1 MAENEK
7 SVSVSELAQILAA
20 QQKMFAEAQAEAQR
34 RSDDRMAQLIA
45 EMKKPTVMEQIEL
58 DKKAAEILARNQ
70 ERKDN
75 AAGMKVKRDADR
87 WEKHHCTH
95 AHPNG
100 NTHCVHII
108 EKVGP
113 GYILCQR
120 NQCIIRP
127 EPAPA
132 NYGGDDIYDTNQ
144 FNRLF
149 QSLPSQELF
158 Q

>member
-1 MAENEK
+1 MSEEK
-7 SVSVSELAQILAA
+7 SISISELKVILAE
-20 QQKMFAEAQAEAQR
+20 QQKMFAEQTKE
-34 RSDDRMAQLIA
+34 LIT
-45 EMKKPTVMEQIEL
+45 ELRKPTVMEQKQL
-58 DKKAAEILARNQ
+58 DKEAAEILAKNE
-70 ERKDN
+70 ERKAN
-75 AAGMKVKRDADR
+75 AEGMKAKREADR
-87 WEKHHCTH
+87 WTKRHCSH
-95 AHPNG
+95 LHPNG
-100 NTHCVHII
+100 NTHCIYI
-108 EKVGP
+108 QEKTGP

-132 NYGGDDIYDTNQ
+132 NYDGDDVYDTAM

>member
-1 MAENEK
+1 MAENSG
-7 SVSVSELAQILAA
+7 SVSIEQLKEILAA
-20 QQKMFAEAQAEAQR
+20 QQKMFAEQT
-34 RSDDRMAQLIA
+34 AQLIEA
-45 EMKKPTVMEQIEL
+45 MKKPTVTEQKQL
-58 DKKAAEILARNQ
+58 DKEAAEILARNQ

-75 AAGMKVKRDADR
+75 AAGMAEKRKADR
-87 WEKHHCTH
+87 MTKRTCNHQ
-95 AHPNG
+95 HPNG
-100 NTHCVHII
+100 NTHCVYIMPT
-108 EKVGP
+108 KFDVF
-113 GYILCQR
+113 GYILCQK

-132 NYGGDDIYDTNQ
+132 NYDGDDIYDTAQ

>member
-1 MAENEK
+1 MAEDR
-7 SVSVSELAQILAA
+7 SISVSELREILAA
-20 QQKMFAEAQAEAQR
+20 QQKMFSEQTAA
-34 RSDDRMAQLIA
+34 LIT
-45 EMKKPTVMEQIEL
+45 ELKKPTVLEQQTL
-58 DKKAAEILARNQ
+58 DKQNAEALAKNQ

-75 AAGMKVKRDADR
+75 AAGMKAKRDADR
-87 WEKHHCTH
+87 MMKRTCNHT
-95 AHPNG
+95 HPNG
-100 NTHCVHII
+100 NTHCVYIPATRHDRF
-108 EKVGP
+108 
-113 GYILCQR
+113 GYILCQK

-132 NYGGDDIYDTNQ
+132 NYDGDDIYDTAQ

>member
-1 MAENEK
+1 MAENSGSITVEQLK
-7 SVSVSELAQILAA
+7 EILAA
-20 QQKMFAEAQAEAQR
+20 QQKMFAEQT
-34 RSDDRMAQLIA
+34 AQLVEA
-45 EMKKPTVMEQIEL
+45 MKKPTVMEQKEL
-58 DKKAAEILARNQ
+58 DKQAAEILAKNQ

-75 AAGMKVKRDADR
+75 AAGMKAKRDADR
-87 WEKHHCTH
+87 WAKHSCNHT
-95 AHPNG
+95 HPNG
-100 NTHCVHII
+100 NTHCVYIQPTRLD
-108 EKVGP
+108 G
-113 GYILCQR
+113 GYILCQK

-132 NYGGDDIYDTNQ
+132 NYDGDDIYDTRQ

>member
-1 MAENEK
+1 MAENGTSITIDQLKE
-7 SVSVSELAQILAA
+7 ILAA
-20 QQKMFAEAQAEAQR
+20 QQEMFAKQTAELVA
-34 RSDDRMAQLIA
+34 A
-45 EMKKPTVMEQIEL
+45 MKKPTVMEQKQL
-58 DKKAAEILARNQ
+58 DKEAAEVLARNQ

-75 AAGMKVKRDADR
+75 AAGMTAKREADR
-87 WEKHHCTH
+87 QTKRTCNHQ
-95 AHPNG
+95 HPNG
-100 NTHCVHII
+100 NTHCVYIMPT
-108 EKVGP
+108 KFDVY
-113 GYILCQR
+113 GYILCQK

-132 NYGGDDIYDTNQ
+132 GYTGDDIYDTAQ

>member
-7 SVSVSELAQILAA
+7 SISLSDLQVILAE
-20 QQKMFAEAQAEAQR
+20 QQRQ
-34 RSDDRMAQLIA
+34 SDERLMKIIA
-45 EMKKPTVMEQIEL
+45 ELKKPTVMEQKQL
-58 DKKAAEILARNQ
+58 DKEAAEILAKNE
-70 ERKDN
+70 ERKAN
-75 AAGMKVKRDADR
+75 AEGMLAKRKADHDMKR
-87 WEKHHCTH
+87 ACSHV
-95 AHPNG
+95 HPNG
-100 NTHCVHII
+100 NTHCVYIQ
-108 EKVGP
+108 ERRGP

-132 NYGGDDIYDTNQ
+132 KYDGDDIYDTQQ